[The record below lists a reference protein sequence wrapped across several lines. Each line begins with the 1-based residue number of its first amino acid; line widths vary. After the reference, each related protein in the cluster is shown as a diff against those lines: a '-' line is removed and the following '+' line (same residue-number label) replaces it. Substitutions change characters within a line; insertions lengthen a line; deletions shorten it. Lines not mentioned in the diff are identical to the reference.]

1 MDGTVLQTWAK
12 VAANDCAPFG
22 GSKPEWFD
30 YPNGSRV
37 WVGGMDKPGKVLSG
51 ERDIIVVNQA
61 EELALDDWETL
72 TTRATGR
79 AGHVPYPQVIGDCNP
94 SGSTHW
100 IKSRANVLLLESRHE
115 DNPTLYTV
123 DGILTER
130 GQRTMA
136 VLDALTGVRYQRLRL
151 GRWVNAEGAVYEFDA
166 AVNVIDR
173 FEPPSEWRR
182 IRVVDFGY
190 SAPFVCQWWAIDH
203 DERMYLYRELY
214 GTRRIVEDWA
224 EDIKRLSISEEIE
237 ATVADHDA
245 EDRATLERHGIM
257 TQAARKDISPGI
269 QAVQR
274 RLSKA
279 GDGKPRLFM
288 MRGALVQADTELL
301 NAHKPTCTQ
310 QEIDVYVW
318 PKAQDGRP
326 IKETPVKEHDHGCL
340 VGGTMILTNRG
351 NIKIENVRPGDRVLT
366 RSGFASVVNAG
377 MTDRSADVLTVRASS
392 GTIITGTGNHPVY
405 VVGKG
410 YIPLRALRYGDIL
423 VSSRECEGMTSC
435 NQRQDKKNQKS
446 LSTRELNSGV
456 TQVQNHGQIGCITS
470 PTPRA
475 ARMARADCIKKS
487 GRIPMDLFQTGT
499 RYITK
504 METRSI
510 IPSQIS
516 NVFQRQSTP
525 IITNRFTRKRKLQD
539 VEKYLSMPARN
550 LRNGI
555 APKRGASGTES
566 LVANRGKVGRR
577 KSTFASIAELSSVV
591 EKPEKLDSVLRHAEQ
606 PLDDNLVL
614 ITRNADVRDVAKSSR
629 VTHIANSGFAQDH
642 VVAVTTNDK
651 PQAVY
656 NLTIDSAVGEYF
668 ANGILV
674 HNCDAMRYAVM
685 YVDGADSGGT
695 FVSSYV

>member
-1 MDGTVLQTWAK
+1 MQILQRQSSLSLPELESALSRLVRQGWTVTPLRRPAFTFEFRGAALRLQSETAHEVIISGPSETGKTIAVLYKLNQFAQRYPGTQGVIIRKVRADMDGTVLQTWAK

-182 IRVVDFGY
+182 IRVIDFGY
-190 SAPFVCQWWAIDH
+190 SNPFVCQWWAVDH
-203 DERMYLYRELY
+203 DGRMYLYRELY

-224 EDIKRLSISEEIE
+224 EDIKRLSISESIE

-245 EDRATLERHGIM
+245 EDRATLERHGIL

-279 GDGKPRLFM
+279 GDGKPRLYL

-301 NAHKPTCTQ
+301 NAHKPICTE

-326 IKETPVKEHDHGCL
+326 IKETPVKEHDHG
-340 VGGTMILTNRG
+340 M
-351 NIKIENVRPGDRVLT
+351 
-366 RSGFASVVNAG
+366 
-377 MTDRSADVLTVRASS
+377 
-392 GTIITGTGNHPVY
+392 
-405 VVGKG
+405 
-410 YIPLRALRYGDIL
+410 
-423 VSSRECEGMTSC
+423 
-435 NQRQDKKNQKS
+435 
-446 LSTRELNSGV
+446 
-456 TQVQNHGQIGCITS
+456 
-470 PTPRA
+470 
-475 ARMARADCIKKS
+475 
-487 GRIPMDLFQTGT
+487 
-499 RYITK
+499 
-504 METRSI
+504 
-510 IPSQIS
+510 
-516 NVFQRQSTP
+516 
-525 IITNRFTRKRKLQD
+525 
-539 VEKYLSMPARN
+539 
-550 LRNGI
+550 
-555 APKRGASGTES
+555 
-566 LVANRGKVGRR
+566 
-577 KSTFASIAELSSVV
+577 
-591 EKPEKLDSVLRHAEQ
+591 
-606 PLDDNLVL
+606 
-614 ITRNADVRDVAKSSR
+614 
-629 VTHIANSGFAQDH
+629 
-642 VVAVTTNDK
+642 
-651 PQAVY
+651 
-656 NLTIDSAVGEYF
+656 
-668 ANGILV
+668 
-674 HNCDAMRYAVM
+674 DAMRYTAM
-685 YVDGADSGGT
+685 YIDGADSGGT
-695 FVSSYV
+695 FVSSYA